1 MGDLNSIILTKAKSP
16 AATVNAD
23 SASDPGAPAPA
34 ADGIMTNA
42 KTDFAAILKSSLA
55 NNAAEKSGNALP
67 HVPPETSES
76 DPASEPDSSV
86 DMDLSKHLLESRS
99 LQSGLQVIVG
109 GKAPSDAGVDAFAKS
124 QGIDPRALALLT
136 ERNRQ
141 LPIQSTVVADGGEE
155 AEPDL
160 TVAPKVA
167 DAGSAFMIA
176 PKVTITEPK
185 PIVTSKVTD
194 ADSTPIEMPK
204 VTDADPTPIETPKV
218 TDADHTPIK
227 RPKVT
232 DADPEP
238 IAAWLSD
245 SAIAQLISG
254 APAAPLPG
262 RQTIEAYLQKPTR
275 FSTPSQQPSSDQKPG
290 SALPET
296 FNLEQ
301 LAAAIK
307 SKPIN
312 TQQQDLPVNQIDE
325 KLTFKAPASK
335 TLTENFS
342 PLNNTQQQQP
352 AIKLEAINL
361 VPKAAVETVKTKSAE
376 NKIAALPTVATAPV
390 STVVASGPT
399 PVIINESG
407 FISAAPTFDTRSE
420 QATTDTLPEQLEQ
433 QSLRKQEEQADMSRR
448 LAEALGQRLSAQIS
462 RGAWRVE
469 MDLHPKSLG
478 RIEIQL
484 EMRNGE
490 LEANFN
496 AANAATREL
505 LQDSMPRLRD
515 ALEEHGMESA
525 YIGLGLGN
533 QTQSDGNPTAQN
545 SASESADLPEGE
557 EAGTGEHTER
567 LDDNGLDVMV

>member
-160 TVAPKVA
+160 IVAPKVA

-185 PIVTSKVTD
+185 PIVTS
-194 ADSTPIEMPK
+194 
-204 VTDADPTPIETPKV
+204 
-218 TDADHTPIK
+218 
-227 RPKVT
+227 KVT

-390 STVVASGPT
+390 PTVVASGPT

>member
-141 LPIQSTVVADGGEE
+141 MPIQSTVAADGGEE
-155 AEPDL
+155 AEPYL
-160 TVAPKVA
+160 IMAPKVA

-204 VTDADPTPIETPKV
+204 VTDADPTPIET
-218 TDADHTPIK
+218 
-227 RPKVT
+227 PKVT

-342 PLNNTQQQQP
+342 PSNNTQQQQP

-361 VPKAAVETVKTKSAE
+361 IPKAAVETVKTKSAE
-376 NKIAALPTVATAPV
+376 NKIAALPTVAVATAPV
-390 STVVASGPT
+390 PTVVASGPT

-557 EAGTGEHTER
+557 EAGTGEHAER

>member
-1 MGDLNSIILTKAKSP
+1 MGDLNSIIPTKAKSP
-16 AATVNAD
+16 AATVIAD
-23 SASDPGAPAPA
+23 SASDSGAPAPA
-34 ADGIMTNA
+34 ADGIIKNA

-55 NNAAEKSGNALP
+55 NNAAEKSGNTLP
-67 HVPPETSES
+67 HVPPETSDS
-76 DPASEPDSSV
+76 DPAPESDRPVEN
-86 DMDLSKHLLESRS
+86 DLSKHLLESRS

-136 ERNRQ
+136 EGSRK
-141 LPIQSTVVADGGEE
+141 LPVHNTVVADGGKETD
-155 AEPDL
+155 PDPIVASKV
-160 TVAPKVA
+160 TVA
-167 DAGSAFMIA
+167 
-176 PKVTITEPK
+176 EPK
-185 PIVTSKVTD
+185 PIVT
-194 ADSTPIEMPK
+194 PK
-204 VTDADPTPIETPKV
+204 ET
-218 TDADHTPIK
+218 A
-227 RPKVT
+227 
-232 DADPEP
+232 ADPEP

-275 FSTPSQQPSSDQKPG
+275 FSTPSQQPSRDQKMA

-312 TQQQDLPVNQIDE
+312 AQQQDLPANQIDE

-342 PLNNTQQQQP
+342 HLNSTQQQQP
-352 AIKLEAINL
+352 AIKLETINL
-361 VPKAAVETVKTKSAE
+361 VSKAAIETVRTKPTDY
-376 NKIAALPTVATAPV
+376 KIAALPTTVVATAPV
-390 STVVASGPT
+390 PSAVATAPT

-407 FISAAPTFDTRSE
+407 LISAAPTFDTRSD

-448 LAEALGQRLSAQIS
+448 LAEVLGQRLSAQIS

-533 QTQSDGNPTAQN
+533 QTQSDGNSTAQN
-545 SASESADLPEGE
+545 SASERADLSEGE
-557 EAGTGEHTER
+557 EAGTGKHTAR

>member
-76 DPASEPDSSV
+76 DPASEPDSPV

-141 LPIQSTVVADGGEE
+141 MPFQSTVVADGGEE
-155 AEPDL
+155 AEPYL
-160 TVAPKVA
+160 IMAPKVA

-185 PIVTSKVTD
+185 PIVTSRETD
-194 ADSTPIEMPK
+194 ADSTPIE
-204 VTDADPTPIETPKV
+204 TL
-218 TDADHTPIK
+218 
-227 RPKVT
+227 KVT

-342 PLNNTQQQQP
+342 PSNNTQQQQP

-361 VPKAAVETVKTKSAE
+361 IPKAAVETVKTKSAE
-376 NKIAALPTVATAPV
+376 NKIAALPTVAVATAPV
-390 STVVASGPT
+390 PTVVASGPT

-557 EAGTGEHTER
+557 EAGTGEHAER

>member
-204 VTDADPTPIETPKV
+204 VTDADP
-218 TDADHTPIK
+218 
-227 RPKVT
+227 
-232 DADPEP
+232 EP

-390 STVVASGPT
+390 PTVVASGPT